1 MSRRITPESETNDL
15 YKEAEQIKR
24 EVAQL
29 SVDKFEIE
37 GQLRRLGERMD
48 RIDNTLG
55 MLKPGGRGAF

>member
-1 MSRRITPESETNDL
+1 MSRYTPESESAAL
-15 YKEAEQIKR
+15 YVEADNIKR
-24 EVAQL
+24 QVQEL
-29 SVDKFEIE
+29 SYQKFEIE